1 MIRWFTAHPTAAN
14 LLLVLILA
22 VGVMAAPTL
31 KRETFPDFR
40 PVEAEISVEYRG
52 ASAEEVEDAICR
64 RIWDAVE
71 SVEGLNELTCTAQGS
86 IARAVAVM
94 DPSGDNARFVN
105 DLRTEVTAIDD
116 FPDGADPAI
125 VRELHRTD
133 NVTSVAVAGDLPAA
147 HLERYAAG
155 LQDRLSALPGVAKV
169 TLSGFGTRQFR
180 ITVPRAVME
189 QHGLT
194 IAALAGQI
202 GAQSLDR
209 PLGSLETDESEISL
223 RFADERR
230 NARALAGLVVMSKP
244 NGAELTLGQIA
255 TISES
260 YAPEEE
266 RAFLDGQRAVFLQV
280 DKSLSADA
288 LEVFDQV
295 EDLVTVERDMVPD
308 ALRLEIVKD
317 MTSIVR
323 DRLVMLVEN
332 GALGLVLVIGVM
344 SLFFR
349 PGFAIW
355 AAMGLPVAF
364 LGAFAAM
371 ALLGLSLNMMT
382 LVALLMAIGI
392 VMDDSIVITDA
403 IAEASAQ
410 GASRL
415 DAAVQGTLAVLPGV
429 LSSFATTIA
438 VFGPL
443 AFLVGEL
450 GAVLEVVP
458 LVLIAALA
466 ASLVEAM
473 WVLPHHL
480 SHGLKGA
487 DKPPSRFR
495 AGFDRK
501 FERFRE
507 DRIGALVDGAIAWRY
522 LVTGLTI
529 AALIITVGLMG
540 GGYLKREAIPAM
552 DGDVLEARILMPQG
566 TPLTRTSEVADRV
579 IAALGRVSAAVMP
592 NQPDGAALVKSV
604 QLRFNHNATAGES
617 GPHVATISAD
627 LLGAEIR
634 TVTLDEIVTRWRD
647 EFGAVPGALA
657 ILLTEPSIGPQ
668 GIAIEIRLS
677 GPDLDVLAQ
686 TADALQAEAETY
698 AGVFNA
704 THNLWPGKPELRLRL
719 AEGASTLGLTAR
731 DVADQLGAAFLGRVI
746 TTVQTGDIAHEIE
759 LEQADEDRDSRD
771 DLRDFTIT
779 LPDGNPVPLSTVA
792 HIDEA
797 RGWSG
802 ITHVNG
808 QRTVTVQA
816 DVDTRIGNA
825 DAIVAKLANGFLPEL
840 VAATPGLSF
849 EIEGQSANSAE
860 TVASILRGFL
870 IGLVGVYVVL
880 SFQFRSYIEPVIV
893 MLAIPLAFVGV
904 ILGHLIMGYNIS
916 MPSLIGAASLAGIVV
931 NNSIL
936 LVQVIKR
943 HASEGMDMARAAGL
957 ASRER
962 LRPILMSVSTTLMG
976 LVPLLLERSTQAQT
990 LKPLVISVTFGLL
1003 SSTVLVLVVL
1013 PAFYAI
1019 LGDLGLAQA
1028 TPEKAQAQIPKAR
1041 KGEPHA

>member
-1 MIRWFTAHPTAAN
+1 MIRWFTEHPTAAN

-22 VGVMAAPTL
+22 AGVMAAPTL

-40 PVEAEISVEYRG
+40 PVEAEISVKYRG
-52 ASAEEVEDAICR
+52 ATAEEVEDAICR
-64 RIWDAVE
+64 RIWDGVE
-71 SVEGLNELTCTAQGS
+71 SVEGLDELTCTAQGG
-86 IARAVAVM
+86 IARAVATM
-94 DPSGDNARFVN
+94 EPGGTRAGFVN

-116 FPDGADPAI
+116 FPADADPAI

-133 NVTSVAVAGDLPAA
+133 VVTSVAVAGDLPPA

-155 LQDRLSALPGVAKV
+155 LQDRLSALPGVARV
-169 TLSGFGTRQFR
+169 TMSGFGVRQFR

-194 IAALAGQI
+194 VSGLAAKI
-202 GAQSLDR
+202 DAQSVDR
-209 PLGSLETDESEISL
+209 PLGLLETAQREISL
-223 RFADERR
+223 RFTDERR
-230 NARALAGLVVMSKP
+230 SPAALAALVVMSKP

-255 TISES
+255 TISEA
-260 YAPEEE
+260 YTPEEE

-280 DKSLSADA
+280 DKALGADA
-288 LEVFDQV
+288 LEVFDHV
-295 EDLVTVERDMVPD
+295 EDLITTEREIVPQ

-323 DRLVMLVEN
+323 DRLAMLVQN
-332 GALGLVLVIGVM
+332 GAIGLVLVIGVM
-344 SLFFR
+344 SMFFR

-371 ALLGLSLNMMT
+371 ALQGLSLNMMT
-382 LVALLMAIGI
+382 MVALLMAIGI
-392 VMDDSIVITDA
+392 VMDDSIVITDS
-403 IAEASAQ
+403 IAEAAAN
-410 GASRL
+410 GASRTE
-415 DAAVQGTLAVLPGV
+415 AAVQGTLAVMPGV
-429 LSSFATTIA
+429 LASFATTIA

-443 AFLVGEL
+443 AFLAGDL

-466 ASLVEAM
+466 ASLAEAF

-480 SHGLKGA
+480 SHGLKGEA
-487 DKPPSRFR
+487 KPPSRFR
-495 AGFDRK
+495 AGFERR

-507 DRIGALVDGAIAWRY
+507 RRIGGLADLAIRWRY
-522 LVTGLTI
+522 VVTGLTV
-529 AALIITVGLMG
+529 ATLIVTVGLMG

-566 TPLTRTSEVADRV
+566 TPLERTSEVADLVISALTRV
-579 IAALGRVSAAVMP
+579 NAAFKP
-592 NQPDGAALVKSV
+592 DQPDGAALVESV
-604 QLRFNHNATAGES
+604 HLRLNHNATAGES

-634 TVTLDEIVTRWRD
+634 STTLDEIVTRWRHEIGD
-647 EFGAVPGALA
+647 IPGPLS
-657 ILLTEPSIGPQ
+657 ILLTEPGIGPQ

-677 GPDLDVLAQ
+677 GPDLTQLAR
-686 TADALQAEAETY
+686 AGDALKAEAETY
-698 AGVFNA
+698 EGVFNA
-704 THNLWPGKPELRLRL
+704 IHDLRPGKAELRLQL
-719 AEGASTLGLTAR
+719 APHATSLGITAR
-731 DVADQLGAAFLGRVI
+731 DVADQIGAAFLGRVI
-746 TTVQTGDIAHEIE
+746 STVQSGDIAHEIE
-759 LEQADEDRDSRD
+759 LEQSAQDRDSYD

-779 LPDGNPVPLSTVA
+779 LHDGKAVPLSTVA
-792 HIDEA
+792 RIHEA

-802 ITHVNG
+802 ITHVDG

-825 DAIVAKLANGFLPEL
+825 DAIVAELRNSFLPAL

-849 EIEGQSANSAE
+849 EIGGQSANSAV

-870 IGLVGVYVVL
+870 IGLVGIYIVL
-880 SFQFRSYIEPVIV
+880 SFQFRSYVEPIIV
-893 MLAIPLAFVGV
+893 MMAIPLAFIGV

-931 NNSIL
+931 NNAIL

-943 HASEGMDMARAAGL
+943 HAAEGMDLARAAGQ

-962 LRPILMSVSTTLMG
+962 FRPILMSVSTTVMG
-976 LVPLLLERSTQAQT
+976 LVPLLLERSTQAQSM
-990 LKPLVISVTFGLL
+990 KPLVISVVFGLF

-1019 LGDLGLAQA
+1019 LGDLGLAKTRAVASQGK
-1028 TPEKAQAQIPKAR
+1028 TGTTGK
-1041 KGEPHA
+1041 KGVPS

>member
-1 MIRWFTAHPTAAN
+1 MIRWFAGHPTAAN

-22 VGVMAAPTL
+22 AGVMAAPTL

-40 PVEAEISVEYRG
+40 PVEAEIQVEYRG
-52 ASAEEVEDAICR
+52 ATAEEVEDAICR

-71 SVEGLNELTCTAQGS
+71 SVENLDELTCTAQS
-86 IARAVAVM
+86 NIARAIATM
-94 DPSGDNARFVN
+94 SAGGDRSRFVN
-105 DLRTEVTAIDD
+105 DLRTEVTAVDD
-116 FPDGADPAI
+116 FPGGADPAI

-147 HLERYAAG
+147 HLERYAAE

-169 TLSGFGTRQFR
+169 TLSGFGARQFR

-194 IAALAGQI
+194 VSGLAAQI
-202 GAQSLDR
+202 DAQSVDR
-209 PLGSLETDESEISL
+209 PLGSLETEEREISL
-223 RFADERR
+223 RFTDERR
-230 NARALAGLVVMSKP
+230 SAAGLAELVVLSKA
-244 NGAELTLGQIA
+244 NGAELKLGQIA
-255 TISES
+255 TISEN
-260 YAPEEE
+260 YTPEEE
-266 RAFLDGQRAVFLQV
+266 LAYLDGQRAVFLQV
-280 DKSLSADA
+280 DKGLDADA
-288 LEVFDQV
+288 LKVFDHV
-295 EDLVTVERDMVPD
+295 EDLIMAERAVLPD
-308 ALRLEIVKD
+308 TLRLEVVKD

-323 DRLVMLVEN
+323 DRLVMLVQN
-332 GALGLVLVIGVM
+332 GAMGLVLVVAVM
-344 SLFFR
+344 SMFFR

-371 ALLGLSLNMMT
+371 ALQGLSLNMMT
-382 LVALLMAIGI
+382 MVALLMAIGI

-403 IAEASAQ
+403 IAEAHAR
-410 GASRL
+410 GASRT
-415 DAAVQGTLAVLPGV
+415 DAAVQGTLAVMPGV

-443 AFLVGEL
+443 AFLAGEL

-466 ASLVEAM
+466 ASLAEAFL
-473 WVLPHHL
+473 VLPHHL

-495 AGFDRK
+495 ASFDRG

-507 DRIGALVDGAIAWRY
+507 RRIGGIVDAAVRWRY

-529 AALIITVGLMG
+529 AALILTAGLMG
-540 GGYLKREAIPAM
+540 GGYLKREAIPAI
-552 DGDVLEARILMPQG
+552 DGDVIEARILMPQG
-566 TPLTRTSEVADRV
+566 TPLIRTRKVADDV
-579 IAALGRVSAAVMP
+579 IAALTRTDAAFAP
-592 NQPDGAALVKSV
+592 DQPDGAALVKSV

-634 TVTLDEIVTRWRD
+634 TVTLDQIVSRWRK
-647 EFGAVPGALA
+647 EMGEVPGALA
-657 ILLTEPSIGPQ
+657 ILLTEPGIGPQ
-668 GIAIEIRLS
+668 GIAIEIRLTA
-677 GPDLDVLAQ
+677 PDLDVLASA
-686 TADALQAEAETY
+686 ADALQIEAETFE
-698 AGVFNA
+698 GVFNA
-704 THNLWPGKPELRLRL
+704 IHDLRPGKSELRLHL
-719 AEGASTLGLTAR
+719 AKGATGLGLTAR
-731 DVADQLGAAFLGRVI
+731 DVADQLGTAFLGRVI
-746 TTVQTGDIAHEIE
+746 ATVQSGDISHEIE
-759 LEQADEDRDSRD
+759 LEQSGEDRDSRD

-779 LPDGNPVPLSTVA
+779 LPDGKPVPLSTVA
-792 HIDEA
+792 SVTEA

-802 ITHVNG
+802 ITHVDG

-825 DAIVAKLANGFLPEL
+825 DAIVAELQNSFLPKLAS
-840 VAATPGLSF
+840 ATPGLSF
-849 EIEGQSANSAE
+849 EVGGQSANSAE

-870 IGLVGVYVVL
+870 IGLVGIYVVL
-880 SFQFRSYIEPVIV
+880 SFQFRSYVEPLIV
-893 MLAIPLAFVGV
+893 MMAIPLAFIGV

-943 HASEGMDMARAAGL
+943 HAGEGMDLARAAGQ

-962 LRPILMSVSTTLMG
+962 FRPILMSVSTTMIG
-976 LVPLLLERSTQAQT
+976 LLPLLLERSTQAQT
-990 LKPLVISVTFGLL
+990 LKPLVISVVFGLL
-1003 SSTVLVLVVL
+1003 SSTILVLFVL

-1019 LGDLGLAQA
+1019 LGDLGLARASSAAPDDKKQ
-1028 TPEKAQAQIPKAR
+1028 K
-1041 KGEPHA
+1041 KGVSP